1 MIRFIWQNWW
11 RRKERL
17 ILLLIGALIISVGLT
32 YLVGISDT
40 NKGTIVDEL
49 QQRWAS
55 SYDIVV
61 RPEGSRSLT
70 EEKGLLDPNY
80 LSGLDGGISQAQY
93 EQIKAIENIEV
104 AAPIAMIGTGIYSTD
119 LTELELSDGI
129 YRFTTEEISNDGI
142 QKYSKSYSEYVAYGD
157 IETIGSRGLE
167 RGPLYFLRLPSYD
180 KFNLQ
185 KSYIRSSKGFFIAG
199 IDPEQEA
206 KLVGLDKAIIQND
219 SSSRYFTNEDKSVKN
234 IIAEFDT
241 ETIDIPVIINHQ
253 SFTDTTI
260 NYTIERL
267 DLPFEKDV
275 MIETMDMLEEKGGK
289 EYLDTLKGMESQ
301 KYSYTDQEIYSR
313 IMASVAG
320 YNPETG
326 ASIDRGD
333 LLMNYDTMDR
343 QLPLGTRPSPLQYE
357 DVVSPYPERWPY
369 AYEVKRH
376 KSPIIPEL
384 EDFRPYNPKE
394 FANGENFITV
404 NPQWVGFYDTS
415 QVAISKDPTNE
426 LPMETYRPATAE
438 LVVDT
443 EKSPINPPKVLR
455 PSGFAM
461 DFLSTPPS
469 MLTTIEAA
477 ELILG
482 DEPISAIRIKVG
494 GIADLSEDSQAIV
507 EKVAREIEEITG
519 LLTDITVGSSPQP
532 TLVNVPAIND
542 EAELGWFQQPWVSI
556 GSSMTLFREA
566 KMGFGGLIASTM
578 AVAVIYVWA
587 SSLVSLL
594 ARRKEFAVL
603 LAVGWRPTQL
613 SKLLFME
620 SAMIGIFVAL
630 ISWMMLG
637 FVYMTEGAT
646 VVTSRF
652 IVTGLFGFLVYIL
665 GAVLPSIAVRKITP
679 YEAMRTGEISKT
691 SGRFIRTKGILS
703 MALNHFIGKWKR
715 SLLSIIAI
723 ALPTS
728 LLALFLYVTVRL
740 QGIMYTTWLGQ
751 YVALEVGPVHYTAMA
766 VALVIAI
773 LTTAEIMWQ
782 NIAERQGEIALLKA
796 VGWKNRNVRL
806 LILTEGMFSGLFAA
820 VIGLSLAVAMMWGLY
835 GQLPTGEFKFI
846 LLTGFIPITIG
857 ILGTIFPAER
867 AVRISPVRG
876 VGGNYSNRKTVEK
889 RLKWLLVFVFLIVLG
904 VLVYTFL

>member
-1 MIRFIWQNWW
+1 MIRLIWQNWW

-80 LSGLDGGISQAQY
+80 LSGLDGGIRREQY
-93 EQIKAIENIEV
+93 EQIKTIEGVEV
-104 AAPIAMIGTGIYSTD
+104 AAPIAMIGTGIYSTNLVELD
-119 LTELELSDGI
+119 LPDGI
-129 YRFTTEEISNDGI
+129 YRFTTEEVSNDGV
-142 QKYSKSYSEYVAYGD
+142 QKISQVANEYVAYGNF
-157 IETIGSRGLE
+157 EEVVGRLSE
-167 RGPLYFLRLPSYD
+167 RGPLYFLRPPS
-180 KFNLQ
+180 FGSET
-185 KSYIRSSKGFFIAG
+185 SYLESSRGLFIAG

-206 KLVGLDKAIIQND
+206 KLVGLDQAVIQNE
-219 SSSRYFTNEDKSVKN
+219 SSGRYLTNEDKGVKN
-234 IIAEFDT
+234 IDEEYET
-241 ETIDIPVIINHQ
+241 EIIDIPVIINHQ
-253 SFTDTTI
+253 SFTNTDI
-260 NYTIERL
+260 HYTIERL
-267 DLPFEKDV
+267 DLPFEADEV
-275 MIETMDMLEEKGGK
+275 IETMDMLEDKGGK
-289 EYLDTLKGMESQ
+289 AYLDTLKGKEPLN
-301 KYSYTDQEIYSR
+301 YSYTDQEIYSR
-313 IMASVAG
+313 IMTSVAG
-320 YNPETG
+320 SDPETG
-326 ASIDRGD
+326 APIDRGD
-333 LLMNYDTMDR
+333 SIIQYDVMDR
-343 QLPLGTRPSPLQYE
+343 QLSLGSRPSPLQYK
-357 DVVSPYPERWPY
+357 DIASPYPERWPY
-369 AYEVKRH
+369 AYEIQRH
-376 KSPIIPEL
+376 QSSFLPEL
-384 EDFRPYNPKE
+384 TQFRADNLSK
-394 FANGENFITV
+394 FANGEAFIQI

-415 QVAISKDPTNE
+415 QLAISQDPTNE
-426 LPMETYRPATAE
+426 LPMETYRPASAE
-438 LVVDT
+438 LVVDA
-443 EKSPINPPKVLR
+443 ENSPINPPRVLR

-461 DFLSTPPS
+461 DFLSEPPS

-482 DEPISAIRIKVG
+482 DEPISAIRVKVG
-494 GIADLSEDSQAIV
+494 GIIDLSEDSQAII
-507 EKVAREIEEITG
+507 EKVARDIEEKTG

-532 TLVNVPAIND
+532 TLVHVPAIND
-542 EAELGWFQQPWVSI
+542 EAEVGWFQQPWVSI

-566 KMGFGGLIASTM
+566 KMGFAGLIASTM

-594 ARRKEFAVL
+594 ARRKEFALL

-620 SAMIGIFVAL
+620 SALIGIFVAL

-637 FVYMTEGAT
+637 FVYMTEGAA
-646 VVTSRF
+646 VEPSRF
-652 IVTGLFGFLVYIL
+652 LFTGFFGFLVYIL

-691 SGRFIRTKGILS
+691 SGRFIRTKGVLS
-703 MALNHFIGKWKR
+703 MAFNHFTGKWKR
-715 SLLSIIAI
+715 SLLSIVAI

-728 LLALFLYVTVRL
+728 LLALFLYVTIRL
-740 QGIMYTTWLGQ
+740 KGIMYTTWLGQ

-796 VGWKNRNVRL
+796 VGWKNHHVRL

-820 VIGLSLAVAMMWGLY
+820 VIGLSLAMAMMWGLY
-835 GQLPTGEFKFI
+835 GQLPMGEFKFI
-846 LLTGFIPITIG
+846 LLTGFIPIIIG
-857 ILGTIFPAER
+857 IIGTIFPAER
-867 AVRISPVRG
+867 AVRLSPVQG
-876 VGGNYSNRKTVEK
+876 VGGNYSNRKVVEN
-889 RLKWLLVFVFLIVLG
+889 RLKWLIAATFLAVISMF
-904 VLVYTFL
+904 VYTLLG